1 MIEYHIP
8 FCLTHDF
15 TNATLWGENDN
26 NVSSP
31 LQFGKIIIK
40 SRFQFCESVYNE

>member
-1 MIEYHIP
+1 MIEYHIS

-15 TNATLWGENDN
+15 TNATLWGENN
-26 NVSSP
+26 NVSRP